1 MVVELQGVLSDG
13 TNPNPIKVPPNTR
26 QALEFAKGESVTI
39 RLSVVTPADFPVAQ
53 TGNLILTCKKRPYD
67 IPAIFTAVG
76 VWDTTIPGRAMFE
89 ITPSAT
95 RLMEFGR
102 YCYDIWLLR
111 DDGADRNQ
119 IIALSPLQLYPST
132 LT

>member
-1 MVVELQGVLSDG
+1 MVVNLQGVLVDG
-13 TNPNPIKVPPNTR
+13 VNPNPVKVPPNTR

-39 RLSVVTPADFPVAQ
+39 RLDVVNSADFPVAQ
-53 TGNLILTCKKRPYD
+53 TGSLVLTCKKRPYD
-67 IPAIFTAVG
+67 IPAIFTVTG
-76 VWDTTIPGRAMFE
+76 VWDTMLPGRALFE
-89 ITPSAT
+89 ITPLAT

-111 DDGADRNQ
+111 DDGANRNQ
-119 IIALSPLQLYPST
+119 IVALSPLQLYPSA